1 MHFRYREYDPSDDS
15 RRRMIEQLKRL
26 YSELLLRAAGDAEQA
41 LEWVQQV
48 ADRYDLWPEGMTLED
63 LKKLLQKDRV
73 IQTAPDGKVSMSAG
87 GERALRQES
96 LERVFTGLG
105 KDGAGDHRVASPGA
119 GHERL
124 PETRPFAFGDSVE
137 MIDPAAS
144 VRNALKRGL
153 PSDLGGL
160 AMEEEDLEVHETEH
174 LSSCATVLLIDLSHS
189 MILYGEDRI
198 TPAKRVA
205 LALVELIRTRYPK
218 DSLKVVVF
226 GDEAW
231 EVGLDDIPRIQVGPF
246 HTNTRAGLQLARD
259 LLRRERRANR
269 QIFMITDGKPSA
281 LTEPDGEIY
290 KNPFGLD
297 RRVVSKTI
305 DEATICRRHDI
316 PITTFML
323 TDDPT
328 LVGFVEQFTEAN
340 KGRAYFAGRGA
351 RHDPLRRLHE
361 EPALA
366 PLIRTAGQHP

>member
-1 MHFRYREYDPSDDS
+1 MHFRYREYDPSADQ

-26 YSELLLRAAGDAEQA
+26 YGELLLRAAGDAEQA
-41 LEWVQQV
+41 LEWLRQV
-48 ADRYDLWPEGMTLED
+48 AERYGLFPEGMTIEDVKRLLEKER
-63 LKKLLQKDRV
+63 LVQRG
-73 IQTAPDGKVSMSAG
+73 ADGSVSMSPG

-96 LERVFTGLG
+96 LERVFQGLG
-105 KDGAGDHRVASPGA
+105 KDGAGDHRVASPGS

-137 MIDPAAS
+137 LIDPAAS

-160 AMEEEDLEVHETEH
+160 SMQEEDLEVHETEH

-218 DSLKVVVF
+218 DSLKVVCF

-305 DEATICRRHDI
+305 DEATICRRHGI
-316 PITTFML
+316 PITAFML

-340 KGRAYFAGRGA
+340 KGRAYFAGGDELA
-351 RHDPLRRLHE
+351 TTLFVDYMKNRRS
-361 EPALA
+361 
-366 PLIRTAGQHP
+366 RR